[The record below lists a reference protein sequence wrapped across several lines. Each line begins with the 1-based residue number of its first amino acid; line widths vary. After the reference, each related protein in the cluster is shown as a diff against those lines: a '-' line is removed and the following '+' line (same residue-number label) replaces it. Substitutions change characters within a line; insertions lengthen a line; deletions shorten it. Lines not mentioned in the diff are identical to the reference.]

1 MRPFCVGDITG
12 AGRFDALGRTPAAAL
27 ADLAEAIHRTDI
39 CLAGFTTD
47 DTVDRTAG

>member
-1 MRPFCVGDITG
+1 MRPFCVGGITG
-12 AGRFDALGRTPAAAL
+12 AGRFDATPAAAL
-27 ADLAEAIHRTDI
+27 AGLAEATHRTDI